1 MPFVFSYGT
10 LQQPEVQRAAFG
22 RELRG
27 QPDELPN
34 YGFGQRGPHKHIV
47 FNGHGDSRVPG
58 TVFELTDAEVAAADR
73 YEAADD
79 YGRIAIVLASGR
91 QAWVYVARTA

>member
-22 RELRG
+22 RELQG

-34 YGFGQRGPHKHIV
+34 YAVAQHGPHKNIV
-47 FNGHGDSRVPG
+47 FNGRGDSRVPG
-58 TVFELTDAEVAAADR
+58 TIFELTDVEVAAADQ

-79 YGRIAIVLASGR
+79 YGRMAIVLASGR